1 MDRWR
6 EYPVLRVTL
15 VSLVAGFCLIVAGLA
30 GSRATFALAIELLA
44 LAGVVSVAVSTAEK
58 RDLLAFDRHRYA
70 ADLPLAPSVAAVATL
85 VFLGSSPGEVQAVGG
100 GLGLLGMSNYF
111 LRPVYHAL
119 YRAVRW
125 VVSV

>member
-1 MDRWR
+1 
-6 EYPVLRVTL
+6 
-15 VSLVAGFCLIVAGLA
+15 
-30 GSRATFALAIELLA
+30 
-44 LAGVVSVAVSTAEK
+44 
-58 RDLLAFDRHRYA
+58 
-70 ADLPLAPSVAAVATL
+70 
-85 VFLGSSPGEVQAVGG
+85 VQAVGG